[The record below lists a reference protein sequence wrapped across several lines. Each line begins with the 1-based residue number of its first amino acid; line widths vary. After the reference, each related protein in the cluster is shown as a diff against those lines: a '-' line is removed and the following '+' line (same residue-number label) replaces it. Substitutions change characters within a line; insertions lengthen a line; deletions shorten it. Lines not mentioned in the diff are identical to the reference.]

1 MLKSLIPCRF
11 YNTIFDINI
20 SNLERLK
27 IKYYFFDFD
36 NTLMPWQSE
45 TISDKVSRFL
55 MKLQEN
61 NKKIIVASNGK
72 GERYDRLK
80 NQLPVGID
88 VLQGLGKPR
97 SGKLIKYILDNKIDT
112 NASVFIGDNLITDIY
127 TANKLGM
134 YTIKVKPIAFREF
147 WATKMFRVLEIVI
160 YIIFRKKFK
169 EIYEK
174 SNPNW

>member
-1 MLKSLIPCRF
+1 MLPSKV
-11 YNTIFDINI
+11 YNSIFDINV
-20 SNLERLK
+20 SNMERLS
-27 IKYYFFDFD
+27 IKNYFFDYD
-36 NTLMPWQSE
+36 NTLMPWQCDTVSE
-45 TISDKVSRFL
+45 KVTTFL
-55 MKLQEN
+55 MKLKESN
-61 NKKIIVASNGK
+61 IKIIIASNGK
-72 GERYDRLK
+72 GIRFDRLK
-80 NQLPVGID
+80 KQIPLGID

>member
-1 MLKSLIPCRF
+1 MPCRF
-11 YNTIFDINI
+11 YKTIFDINI

-88 VLQGLGKPR
+88 VLQGLGKPKT
-97 SGKLIKYILDNKIDT
+97 GKLKKYISENNIDIKS
-112 NASVFIGDNLITDIY
+112 SVFIGDNLITDIY
-127 TANKLGM
+127 TSNKIGM
-134 YTIKVKPIAFREF
+134 YTIKIKPIAFKEF
-147 WATKMFRVLEIVI
+147 WATKI
-160 YIIFRKKFK
+160 YRIIELFLYINYRKEFK
-169 EIYEK
+169 EIHEK
-174 SNPNW
+174 SNSNR